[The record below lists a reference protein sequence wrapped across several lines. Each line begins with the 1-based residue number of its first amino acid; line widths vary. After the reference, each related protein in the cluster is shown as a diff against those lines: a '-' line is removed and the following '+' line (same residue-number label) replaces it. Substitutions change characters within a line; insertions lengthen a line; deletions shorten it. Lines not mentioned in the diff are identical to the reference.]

1 MLEIWY
7 LLCYI
12 TSEHGSVFLME
23 VFLVAKDNKK
33 VVKSNAPKESYFKQ
47 VQKELKLVKWPS
59 FKEVL
64 KYTISTIIMCLLLC
78 ALFMG
83 LNLLL
88 SIVKGWFL

>member
-1 MLEIWY
+1 M
-7 LLCYI
+7 
-12 TSEHGSVFLME
+12 
-23 VFLVAKDNKK
+23 AKDNKK
-33 VVKSNAPKESYFKQ
+33 NVKKSAQKESYVKQ
-47 VQKELKLVKWPS
+47 VRKELKLVKWPT

-64 KYTISTIIMCLLLC
+64 KYTISTIVMCLILC

>member
-1 MLEIWY
+1 M
-7 LLCYI
+7 
-12 TSEHGSVFLME
+12 
-23 VFLVAKDNKK
+23 AKKDDQKIVKNKPK
-33 VVKSNAPKESYFKQ
+33 KESYVKQ
-47 VQKELKLVKWPS
+47 VSKELKLVKWPS

-64 KYTISTIIMCLLLC
+64 KYTISTIVMCLLLC

>member
-1 MLEIWY
+1 M
-7 LLCYI
+7 
-12 TSEHGSVFLME
+12 
-23 VFLVAKDNKK
+23 AKDNKK
-33 VVKSNAPKESYFKQ
+33 VANTKAQKKEGYIKQ
-47 VQKELKLVKWPS
+47 VKKELKLVKWPS

>member
-1 MLEIWY
+1 M
-7 LLCYI
+7 
-12 TSEHGSVFLME
+12 
-23 VFLVAKDNKK
+23 AKDTKK
-33 VVKSNAPKESYFKQ
+33 DTKKAVKTKTKKDSYMKQ
-47 VQKELKLVKWPS
+47 VSKELKLVKWPS

>member
-1 MLEIWY
+1 M
-7 LLCYI
+7 
-12 TSEHGSVFLME
+12 
-23 VFLVAKDNKK
+23 AKKGDQKIVKNKPK
-33 VVKSNAPKESYFKQ
+33 KESYVKQ
-47 VQKELKLVKWPS
+47 VSKELKLVKWPS

-64 KYTISTIIMCLLLC
+64 KYTISTIVMCLLLC

>member
-1 MLEIWY
+1 M
-7 LLCYI
+7 
-12 TSEHGSVFLME
+12 
-23 VFLVAKDNKK
+23 AKKNDQKIVKNK
-33 VVKSNAPKESYFKQ
+33 PKKDSYVKQ
-47 VQKELKLVKWPS
+47 VSKELKLVKWPS

-64 KYTISTIIMCLLLC
+64 KYTISTIVMCLLLC

>member
-1 MLEIWY
+1 M
-7 LLCYI
+7 
-12 TSEHGSVFLME
+12 
-23 VFLVAKDNKK
+23 AKNNKKESKK
-33 VVKSNAPKESYFKQ
+33 VVKNKPKKESYAKQ
-47 VQKELKLVKWPS
+47 VSKELKLVKWPS

-78 ALFMG
+78 ALFMV

>member
-1 MLEIWY
+1 M
-7 LLCYI
+7 
-12 TSEHGSVFLME
+12 
-23 VFLVAKDNKK
+23 AKDNKK
-33 VVKSNAPKESYFKQ
+33 SNKNVVKSKAKKESYMKQ
-47 VQKELKLVKWPS
+47 VGKELKLVKWPS

-64 KYTISTIIMCLLLC
+64 KYTVSTIVMCLLLC